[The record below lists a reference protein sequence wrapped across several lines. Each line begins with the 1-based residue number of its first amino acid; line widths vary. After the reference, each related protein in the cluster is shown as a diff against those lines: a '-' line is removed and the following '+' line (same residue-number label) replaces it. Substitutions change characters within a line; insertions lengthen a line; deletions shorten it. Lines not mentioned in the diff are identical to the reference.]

1 MGILKMKSP
10 PNCHFIFR
18 LNQQMP
24 TCNGMM
30 TMTMFI
36 VVPTSLRMV
45 CSWGRAGQGSS
56 SSYFRLEFAFVARNC
71 CVLLLPSL
79 RRSVYRR
86 PAGVAAVLHQW
97 SLAPAAIPSSY
108 WLFPFAM
115 LMLCPRDPLSG
126 HTKRSRWCPK
136 MKWKRGAQNVKT
148 RPFLHFSGPAEHSK
162 TVGICPHLLINLKK
176 TFPCSKQTEQIMLK
190 GMDYSHIGNGA
201 GCIINGCFLMVTA
214 K

>member
-45 CSWGRAGQGSS
+45 CSWGRAEQGSS

-71 CVLLLPSL
+71 CRRCAAPRCIPASCRRRRSTTSMIFGTCRHSELLLAIFLCYAYAMSSWPSL
-79 RRSVYRR
+79 WPYKKEQMVPENKMKKGCPKRKNS
-86 PAGVAAVLHQW
+86 AVLA
-97 SLAPAAIPSSY
+97 L
-108 WLFPFAM
+108 L
-115 LMLCPRDPLSG
+115 
-126 HTKRSRWCPK
+126 
-136 MKWKRGAQNVKT
+136 
-148 RPFLHFSGPAEHSK
+148 RPGGK
-162 TVGICPHLLINLKK
+162 
-176 TFPCSKQTEQIMLK
+176 
-190 GMDYSHIGNGA
+190 Y
-201 GCIINGCFLMVTA
+201 
-214 K
+214 

>member
-45 CSWGRAGQGSS
+45 CSWGRTGQGSS

-79 RRSVYRR
+79 RRAVYRR
-86 PAGVAAVLHQW
+86 RAGVAAVLHQW

-136 MKWKRGAQNVKT
+136 IKWKRGAQNVKT
-148 RPFLHFSGPAEHSK
+148 RPFLHFSGPAENIK
-162 TVGICPHLLINLKK
+162 TMGICPYLPIHLKETLTLFETKGK
-176 TFPCSKQTEQIMLK
+176 LCSKAWATPVWVMGLFIKVM
-190 GMDYSHIGNGA
+190 GVS
-201 GCIINGCFLMVTA
+201 
-214 K
+214 

>member
-79 RRSVYRR
+79 RRTLLYTVYTGVV
-86 PAGVAAVLHQW
+86 PASPQYYINDLWHLPPFRAPIGYFPLLCLCYVLVTL
-97 SLAPAAIPSSY
+97 SLAIQ
-108 WLFPFAM
+108 
-115 LMLCPRDPLSG
+115 
-126 HTKRSRWCPK
+126 K
-136 MKWKRGAQNVKT
+136 GA
-148 RPFLHFSGPAEHSK
+148 
-162 TVGICPHLLINLKK
+162 
-176 TFPCSKQTEQIMLK
+176 
-190 GMDYSHIGNGA
+190 DGA
-201 GCIINGCFLMVTA
+201 R

>member
-1 MGILKMKSP
+1 MGLLKVKSP

-79 RRSVYRR
+79 RHSVYRR
-86 PAGVAAVLHQW
+86 RAGVAAVLHQ
-97 SLAPAAIPSSY
+97 
-108 WLFPFAM
+108 
-115 LMLCPRDPLSG
+115 
-126 HTKRSRWCPK
+126 
-136 MKWKRGAQNVKT
+136 
-148 RPFLHFSGPAEHSK
+148 
-162 TVGICPHLLINLKK
+162 
-176 TFPCSKQTEQIMLK
+176 
-190 GMDYSHIGNGA
+190 
-201 GCIINGCFLMVTA
+201 
-214 K
+214 

>member
-1 MGILKMKSP
+1 MSILYKTDYNHRNNKVYITWASLKWKARQIAI
-10 PNCHFIFR
+10 FIFR

-71 CVLLLPSL
+71 CVLLLPSQ
-79 RRSVYRR
+79 RRTLLYTGVV
-86 PAGVAAVLHQW
+86 PASPQYYINDLWHLPPFRAPIGYFPLLCLCYVLVTL
-97 SLAPAAIPSSY
+97 SLAIQ
-108 WLFPFAM
+108 
-115 LMLCPRDPLSG
+115 
-126 HTKRSRWCPK
+126 K
-136 MKWKRGAQNVKT
+136 GA
-148 RPFLHFSGPAEHSK
+148 
-162 TVGICPHLLINLKK
+162 
-176 TFPCSKQTEQIMLK
+176 
-190 GMDYSHIGNGA
+190 DGA
-201 GCIINGCFLMVTA
+201 R